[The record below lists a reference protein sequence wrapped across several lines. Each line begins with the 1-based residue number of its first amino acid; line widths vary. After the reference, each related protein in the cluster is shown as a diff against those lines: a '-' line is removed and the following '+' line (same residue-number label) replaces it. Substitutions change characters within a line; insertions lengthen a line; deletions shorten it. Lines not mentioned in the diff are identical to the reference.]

1 MVSQQK
7 LSVSDAR
14 HSNISSVVDGQVSA
28 DGIANMFASRYSDL
42 YRLLVY
48 RMTMKICSILE
59 MSLICL

>member
-1 MVSQQK
+1 M
-7 LSVSDAR
+7 SDAR